1 MKIPS
6 FIMALAFASCLF
18 LPAPSLSFEN
28 ETNGFMGLTWGDN
41 ISSFKGMVEVRK
53 TVKGGAICKR
63 DDGALKVGDIEL
75 TDIQFQFPA
84 YVGPRKLGIQGR
96 NQATLTVK
104 NYGTVRIRVQ
114 VAIALFDADGN
125 LLGCGTTG
133 TKVAGTKAGGEESY
147 YVSFDYV
154 NSRLTSAKTF
164 YITVETEPDVPQVSD
179 GKPAPKSAG

>member
-1 MKIPS
+1 MKRFS
-6 FIMALAFASCLF
+6 MALALVAALFAA
-18 LPAPSLSFEN
+18 LPANAEFFSQRFD
-28 ETNGFMGLTWGDN
+28 FA
-41 ISSFKGMVEVRK
+41 VEKWIRIN
-53 TVKGGAICKR
+53 A
-63 DDGALKVGDIEL
+63 KVGDLEL
-75 TDIQFQFPA
+75 QDVQFQFPA

-104 NYGTVRIRVQ
+104 NYGTVRTRVQ
-114 VAIALFDADGN
+114 VAIALFDGDGN

-133 TKVAGTKAGGEESY
+133 TKMVGTKAGGEESY

-154 NSRLTSAKTF
+154 NTRLASAKTF